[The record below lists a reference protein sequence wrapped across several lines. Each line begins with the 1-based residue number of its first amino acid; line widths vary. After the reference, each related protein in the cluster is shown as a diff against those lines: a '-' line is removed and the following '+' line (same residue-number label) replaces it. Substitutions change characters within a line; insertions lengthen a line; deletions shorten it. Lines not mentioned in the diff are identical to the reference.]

1 MRKQAATYCITA
13 MITGAFALLLRWLQ
27 CSMIFKP
34 ESDLAV
40 AGSPISYVMALV
52 IVAVPLVLW
61 RLSRQSGIKAA
72 TKEPEAAL
80 SRPNPAAGVLLGVA
94 ALVAAL
100 GAVLLFFQTGNLELK
115 IAALLGL
122 LAAPVL
128 MLYPSLP
135 GWGGV
140 GAVFSLIP
148 VAFYAL
154 WMIVIYKENAVNPV
168 LWSFAVEILSVA
180 AGLYAVFQ
188 LSAYLFFSA
197 KPRKALFACGLA
209 TVYGMMALADSS
221 LLSVKLLHG
230 SWCAALVVMGWILL
244 TNVPEEEPK

>member
-1 MRKQAATYCITA
+1 MRKQAVTYCITA
-13 MITGAFALLLRWLQ
+13 MILGAFALMLRWLQ

-34 ESDLAV
+34 GTDLAV
-40 AGSPISYVMALV
+40 AGSPVSYLMALV
-52 IVAVPLVLW
+52 IVVVPLVLW

-72 TKEPEAAL
+72 TKEPDAAL
-80 SRPNPAAGVLLGVA
+80 SRPNLAAGALLGLA

-100 GAVLLFFQTGNLELK
+100 GAVLLFFQTGNMELK

-135 GWGGV
+135 GWGGI
-140 GAVFSLIP
+140 GSAFSLIP

-154 WMIVIYKENAVNPV
+154 WMIVIYKEHAVNPV

-180 AGLYAVFQ
+180 AGLYAFFQ
-188 LSAYLFFSA
+188 LSAYLFYSA

-209 TVYGMMALADSS
+209 TVYGMIALADSS

-230 SWCAALVVMGWILL
+230 SWCVAMMVMAWILL
-244 TNVPEEEPK
+244 SNVPEEETK